1 MTSPALSPERR
12 QTPRTTVDRLAY
24 INLDSNNGAIVLNVS
39 GGGLCFHSAAP
50 IQRSET
56 IHFWFSEDHYRIE
69 AEGSLVWMDEKQKTA
84 GLRFTNLSAGARL
97 QIRNWMNQPARPTTA
112 GARTAASISSPP
124 ELLASRAKRP
134 DRSASSALIEGR
146 SPSLRSLAVLSGF
159 SAGLVLGIL
168 VSAVLAAGFLLRT
181 HRREFA
187 NSLIQLGERLGAR
200 PQSQTVPP
208 VQQAPP
214 IASVSSPSRVT
225 LPKQP
230 QTRAANPKPAE
241 HVAPAPVSIARAS
254 ATARTVETPPTPS
267 SPPPPTTLLPKTAV
281 PPKPSDV
288 PVEIGRAPNFETA
301 SPSKDYIVDSKA
313 EDTRPQVTTYLEIG
327 KFHEVTWANEATNK
341 VQQLGFPA
349 TVVHKGHFWINSY
362 QVLVGPYSNDND
374 VKSAHAYLESH
385 GFRPRAYERGSRSF
399 WFPAGLTFHGTQ
411 IPVNDCVIRWESYVT
426 DAIVKFEKG
435 GSVVATTEGKWVTR
449 SAKYE
454 QNAIVYRKNG
464 DGSRTLLEIR
474 FAGMSRALVFGE
486 SS

>member
-12 QTPRTTVDRLAY
+12 QAPRTTVDRLAY

-56 IHFWFSEDHYRIE
+56 IRFWFSEDHYRIE

-97 QIRNWMNQPARPTTA
+97 QIRNWMNQPARPATA
-112 GARTAASISSPP
+112 GARTATSISSPP
-124 ELLASRAKRP
+124 ELLASSAKRP
-134 DRSASSALIEGR
+134 DRSASSAPIEGR
-146 SPSLRSLAVLSGF
+146 SPGLRSLAVLSGF
-159 SAGLVLGIL
+159 SAGLAFGIL
-168 VSAVLAAGFLLRT
+168 VSAVLAAGFLLHT

-200 PQSQTVPP
+200 PPSQTVSP

-214 IASVSSPSRVT
+214 IASASSPSRVT

-230 QTRAANPKPAE
+230 QTKAANPEPVE
-241 HVAPAPVSIARAS
+241 HAAPAPVSIARAS
-254 ATARTVETPPTPS
+254 ATARAVETAPTTS
-267 SPPPPTTLLPKTAV
+267 SPPPPTLLPKNAG
-281 PPKPSDV
+281 PEPSDV
-288 PVEIGRAPNFETA
+288 PDEIGRAPNFEPA
-301 SPSKDYIVDSKA
+301 SHSNNYIVDSRA

-349 TVVHKGHFWINSY
+349 TVVHKGHLWINSY

-399 WFPAGLTFHGTQ
+399 WFPAGLTFRGTQ
-411 IPVNDCVIRWESYVT
+411 IPVNDCVISWESYVT